1 MREVFA
7 SINYVINKLEEKNL
21 FKIAQEGHDIFAA
34 VYRFVG
40 QDGELVRSDD
50 DKSEQ
55 YYESAAPSNMFENDL
70 YSPMDKN
77 KQRKWRVKSEVP
89 SEYGTAPA
97 SSASPSATET
107 PSTETFTSEAP
118 SAGPSVTP
126 ESASVTVTTP
136 SSYSGTESTSSEY
149 SSSTSTPSGSGPSF
163 STGSGASTVD
173 PTKVEYFDIKT
184 LIKIVDYLNKVGKA
198 SDLELI
204 DKLELDRTIVSK
216 ALDVL
221 IKLGAIKYNNYNYQ
235 FTKSFDQVTTILT
248 QYMKHHSEKIQES
261 LSAEDN
267 DDEIIDV
274 DVEDPNE
281 IKQIGER
288 NSPTSSYEP
297 TSTGLLSDSYLL
309 SGAREPK
316 LLGEKVYPTSPEEIQ
331 KNQETL
337 NSIVKNLEKILGGNP
352 TDVKYFVSGLL
363 KNKELIDIVSD
374 PKFEE
379 KYSIESYYPNL
390 KFIPYPGASRV
401 GLEINGNTILKP
413 AVSKPG
419 TKTASAKKV
428 LSMTNTFITN
438 LENYGLKREAD
449 AMHDVFVKIANAYD
463 LVNRPGVSVQA
474 KKWIQDN
481 VANIDAMTNLQLVN
495 MMANLPLNVQTELK
509 QIITNYKNTQGYKQ
523 NKPMGYQQPN
533 QQAYQQGYQ
542 QGYQQQN
549 MYQNQGGMV
558 RPQ

>member
-34 VYRFVG
+34 VYRFVRDE
-40 QDGELVRSDD
+40 QNGELVRPDD

-97 SSASPSATET
+97 SSASPSATDT
-107 PSTETFTSEAP
+107 PSAETFTSEAP

-136 SSYSGTESTSSEY
+136 SSYSGTEGTSSGA
-149 SSSTSTPSGSGPSF
+149 SSATGTPQGSGPSF

-184 LIKIVDYLNKVGKA
+184 LLRIVDYLKIVSKA

-204 DKLELDRTIVSK
+204 EKLKLDKTIVSK

-235 FTKSFDQVTTILT
+235 FDKSFDQVTQILT
-248 QYMKHHSEKIQES
+248 KYMKHHSKKIQES

-267 DDEIIDV
+267 DDDIIDV

-281 IKQIGER
+281 NTNEVRQIGER
-288 NSPTSSYEP
+288 NNPTSDETKIPGGSFGSENR
-297 TSTGLLSDSYLL
+297 S
-309 SGAREPK
+309 SG
-316 LLGEKVYPTSPEEIQ
+316 G
-331 KNQETL
+331 
-337 NSIVKNLEKILGGNP
+337 
-352 TDVKYFVSGLL
+352 
-363 KNKELIDIVSD
+363 
-374 PKFEE
+374 
-379 KYSIESYYPNL
+379 
-390 KFIPYPGASRV
+390 
-401 GLEINGNTILKP
+401 
-413 AVSKPG
+413 
-419 TKTASAKKV
+419 
-428 LSMTNTFITN
+428 
-438 LENYGLKREAD
+438 
-449 AMHDVFVKIANAYD
+449 
-463 LVNRPGVSVQA
+463 
-474 KKWIQDN
+474 
-481 VANIDAMTNLQLVN
+481 
-495 MMANLPLNVQTELK
+495 
-509 QIITNYKNTQGYKQ
+509 QG
-523 NKPMGYQQPN
+523 
-533 QQAYQQGYQ
+533 
-542 QGYQQQN
+542 
-549 MYQNQGGMV
+549 QGGFGGSIGK
-558 RPQ
+558 RR

>member
-40 QDGELVRSDD
+40 QDGELVRPDD

-89 SEYGTAPA
+89 SEYGTAP
-97 SSASPSATET
+97 SSTGPSATET

-136 SSYSGTESTSSEY
+136 SSYSGTDTTSDSSESSEEFSG
-149 SSSTSTPSGSGPSF
+149 SSSTSGEQGSGPVNS
-163 STGSGASTVD
+163 A
-173 PTKVEYFDIKT
+173 
-184 LIKIVDYLNKVGKA
+184 A
-198 SDLELI
+198 
-204 DKLELDRTIVSK
+204 
-216 ALDVL
+216 
-221 IKLGAIKYNNYNYQ
+221 
-235 FTKSFDQVTTILT
+235 SFDPSKIEYIDPFILVKLMDKIFEKKSISLEDLVKESGLSEDLFMKAQDILFKMGLIRKARNQFEAAKDITTTFNIINKYFKYYKG
-248 QYMKHHSEKIQES
+248 QPSK
-261 LSAEDN
+261 N
-267 DDEIIDV
+267 DDIIDLDESNIIEV
-274 DVEDPNE
+274 DDS
-281 IKQIGER
+281 KLIGDKKNDSNLLPSS
-288 NSPTSSYEP
+288 NSP
-297 TSTGLLSDSYLL
+297 
-309 SGAREPK
+309 K
-316 LLGEKVYPTSPEEIQ
+316 MLGEKVYPTSIAEIQ
-331 KNQETL
+331 KNQEKL
-337 NSIVKNLEKILGGNP
+337 DNIVKNLDKILYMGDAPN
-352 TDVKYFVSGLL
+352 VKFLLSGFL

-374 PKFEE
+374 PEFEY
-379 KYSIESYYPNL
+379 KYSVNSNTMQSIE
-390 KFIPYPGASRV
+390 FIPYPGASRV
-401 GLEINGNTILKP
+401 GLKIGGNTIIKP

-533 QQAYQQGYQ
+533 QQMYQQGYQ